1 MVRLFPG
8 RRPDR
13 GRPTA
18 RPAALPDALLGATS
32 GHSAAPNR
40 WGGRESTIPPIS
52 AERIVNWLGA
62 NNYHYFV
69 DDEGD
74 VGGLWNTRLF
84 SFFLYGDDSEI
95 LQVRGTW
102 NREISIE
109 RIAEVLEFC
118 NEWNGLRVWPKAF
131 ARVRDDGMVHLV
143 AEVSTDLEHGVNDDQ
158 LDHLMRTAL
167 GAGNAFFDAVDDLY
181 PDPAAE
187 AP

>member
-1 MVRLFPG
+1 MRLIPG
-8 RRPDR
+8 RRPER
-13 GRPTA
+13 GRPA
-18 RPAALPDALLGATS
+18 VRPAALPDVQPNATS
-32 GHSAAPNR
+32 GRSAVANR
-40 WGGRESTIPPIS
+40 WSSRKSAIPPIS
-52 AERIVNWLGA
+52 AHRIVDWLAA

-69 DDEGD
+69 DNEGD

-84 SFFLYGDDSEI
+84 SFYLYGDDGEI

-102 NREISIE
+102 NREFSIE

-118 NEWNGLRVWPKAF
+118 NEWNGQRVWPKAF
-131 ARVRDDGMVHLV
+131 VRVRDDGMVHLV
-143 AEVSTDLEHGVNDDQ
+143 ADVSTDLEHGVNDEQ

-181 PDPAAE
+181 PDPVAE